1 MVVLAGWA
9 VKTVLANL
17 VSTWVGAGIAGHERV
32 AGEMWLAYSIP

>member
-1 MVVLAGWA
+1 MIILVGWA

-17 VSTWVGAGIAGHERV
+17 VSDWVGAGIGGDEQT